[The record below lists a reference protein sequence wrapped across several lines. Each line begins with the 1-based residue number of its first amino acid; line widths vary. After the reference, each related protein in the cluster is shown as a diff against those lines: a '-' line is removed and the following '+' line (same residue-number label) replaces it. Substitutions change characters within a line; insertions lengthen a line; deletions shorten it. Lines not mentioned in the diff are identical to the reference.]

1 MNLTR
6 LYEAP
11 PLRTGGLSLEF
22 SGHGFV
28 HVAPHPGLARLNRA
42 HQRMLDGTKMLGRV
56 LVLRGI
62 ATSDM
67 PTNHAHAQ
75 VDPGVTY
82 LHAVF
87 TDVLI
92 GFLDFDL
99 IQMSAL
105 ARHGSSK
112 SLRVRVK

>member
-1 MNLTR
+1 MRSAAVANR
-6 LYEAP
+6 K
-11 PLRTGGLSLEF
+11 LSLEF

-28 HVAPHPGLARLNRA
+28 YVAPHPRLARLNRA
-42 HQRMLDGTKMLGRV
+42 HQRMLDGMKMLGSV
-56 LVLRGI
+56 LVLGGI

-67 PTNHAHAQ
+67 PANHAHAQ
-75 VDPGVTY
+75 VDPRIAR

-87 TDVLI
+87 TDMLV

-105 ARHGSSK
+105 VRHGSSK
-112 SLRVRVK
+112 SPRVRVK